1 MRIAIVGNSGSGKS
15 TLAKWL
21 VDRSGVPF
29 LDLDSVAWEP
39 GQVAV
44 QRSESAAEEDV
55 RAFCEAS
62 GDWVVEGCYA
72 NLVRV
77 ALSFEP
83 HLLFLNPGE
92 DRCVSNCRSRP
103 WEPHKYSSKVE
114 QDQRLSFLLSW
125 VAEYYRRDGEMS
137 LSAHAA
143 CFRAYLGPK
152 HEFTEAPAL
161 NPPSAELLALSG
173 AAS

>member
-1 MRIAIVGNSGSGKS
+1 MRIAILGNSGSGKS

-21 VDRSGVPF
+21 VERSGAAL

-39 GQVAV
+39 DQVAV
-44 QRSESAAEEDV
+44 QRSEAAAEEDV
-55 RAFCEAS
+55 REFCAPS
-62 GDWVVEGCYA
+62 SDWVVEGCYA

-103 WEPHKYSSKVE
+103 
-114 QDQRLSFLLSW
+114 
-125 VAEYYRRDGEMS
+125 
-137 LSAHAA
+137 
-143 CFRAYLGPK
+143 
-152 HEFTEAPAL
+152 
-161 NPPSAELLALSG
+161 
-173 AAS
+173 

>member
-1 MRIAIVGNSGSGKS
+1 MRTGLLGNLRSGKS

-21 VDRSGVPF
+21 VERSGAAL

-39 GQVAV
+39 DQVAV
-44 QRSESAAEEDV
+44 QRSEAAAEEDV
-55 RAFCEAS
+55 REFCALS
-62 GDWVVEGCYA
+62 SDWVVEGCYA

-103 WEPHKYSSKVE
+103 WEPHKSSSKVE

-137 LSAHAA
+137 LSPHAA

-161 NPPSAELLALSG
+161 NPPAAELLALSG

>member
-1 MRIAIVGNSGSGKS
+1 MRIAILGNAGTGKS

-21 VDRSGVPF
+21 VERSGASL

-44 QRSESAAEEDV
+44 QRSETAAEEDV
-55 RAFCEAS
+55 RAFCAAS
-62 GDWVVEGCYA
+62 DDWVVEGCYA

-77 ALSFEP
+77 ALTFEA
-83 HLLFLNPGE
+83 HLLFLNPGK

-103 WEPHKYSSKVE
+103 WEPHKYSSKAE
-114 QDQRLSFLLSW
+114 QDQRLPFLLSW

-143 CFRAYLGPK
+143 CFRAYPGPK
-152 HEFTEAPAL
+152 YELTEAPDL
-161 NPPSAELLALSG
+161 NPPSAVA
-173 AAS
+173 